1 MTQLSTASLATAV
14 HDAAAQARTAI
25 GALAPESYTAP
36 SSLAGWSNAHLLA
49 HLDGVTRALARQ
61 LAYAARG
68 ERIGFYDGGADG
80 RNERIELGALQQ
92 PAALATRVGEGLDLL
107 DEAITDIPDGGWD
120 AATSFRGDGTVADC
134 VKAAWRE
141 VLIHATDL
149 GTTVGLADW
158 PAEFS
163 AHLFD
168 FLSLRVP
175 ADVRL
180 LLQPTGRQPL
190 TLGEGATGY
199 VVTGMEFDLAAWLA
213 GREPSG
219 PVRATASADGVD
231 LPDLLPWPS
240 GLATAR

>member
-14 HDAAAQARTAI
+14 HDATTQARSAI
-25 GALAPESYTAP
+25 GALAPESYAAP
-36 SSLAGWSNAHLLA
+36 SSLPGWSNAHLLA

-68 ERIGFYDGGADG
+68 ERIGFYDGGVDG

-120 AATSFRGDGTVADC
+120 AATSFRGDGTVTDC

-149 GTTVGLADW
+149 ETTVGLADW

-231 LPDLLPWPS
+231 LPGLLPWPS
-240 GLATAR
+240 GLAPAR

>member
-1 MTQLSTASLATAV
+1 MTQLSTTSLATAV
-14 HDAAAQARTAI
+14 HDAIAQARTAI
-25 GALAPESYTAP
+25 HALDADAHASP
-36 SSLAGWSNAHLLA
+36 SPLPGWTNAHVLA
-49 HLDGVTRALARQ
+49 HVDGVSRALARQ

-68 ERIGFYDGGADG
+68 ERIGFYDGGFQG

-92 PAALATRVGEGLDLL
+92 PAVLDGRANAGLDLL
-107 DEAITDIPDGGWD
+107 DEAISDIPAEGWN
-120 AATSFRGDGTVADC
+120 AATSFRGDGTVSDC
-134 VKAAWRE
+134 VQAAWRE

-149 GTTVGLADW
+149 GTTVTLADW
-158 PAEFS
+158 PSEFS

-175 ADVRL
+175 DGVRL

-213 GREPSG
+213 GRDPSG

-231 LPDLLPWPS
+231 LPELLPWPS
-240 GLATAR
+240 GLATTR